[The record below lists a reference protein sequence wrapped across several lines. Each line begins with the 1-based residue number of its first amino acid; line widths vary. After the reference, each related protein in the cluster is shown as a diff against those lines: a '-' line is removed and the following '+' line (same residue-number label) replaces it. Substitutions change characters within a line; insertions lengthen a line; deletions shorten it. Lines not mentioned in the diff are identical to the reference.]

1 MLKSLLFSM
10 VGSVQTNY
18 YDAPYFG
25 LPGQITDVLNSRDV
39 FNGPGEVDIGVGLM
53 LVKGANITSDT
64 SSMGFNVKLPVIAS
78 TAADMVGVSVRNVYL
93 PGTPP
98 NTQDSVPYYP
108 AKTNVSYLSKG
119 SMWVEAVTNVLT
131 ADIRGSLWIVTDAGT
146 AGHPVGTILSNDS
159 TGGVV
164 EYTQGYF
171 TKEATAGSITKI
183 VLK

>member
-1 MLKSLLFSM
+1 M
-10 VGSVQTNY
+10 VGSVQTIY
-18 YDAPYFG
+18 YDAPGFG
-25 LPGQITDVLNSRDV
+25 LPGQLTDVLNSKDV
-39 FNGPGEVDIGVGLM
+39 FNGPGEEDIGVALM
-53 LVKGANITSDT
+53 LVKGANITDT
-64 SSMGFNVKLPVIAS
+64 TSPMGFNVKLPVIAS
-78 TAADMVGVSVRNVYL
+78 TAADMIGVSLRVVGL

-108 AKTNVSYLSKG
+108 AKTNVSYVSKG
-119 SMWVEAVTNVLT
+119 SMWVKAVTNVLT

-171 TKEATAGSITKI
+171 VKEATAGSITKI